1 MIVASNLLLD
11 RECGSAYSRQDFGRG
26 HFGRRV
32 NFNDSDLLEL
42 AIARS
47 RFQYSTVRRV
57 LILF

>member
-11 RECGSAYSRQDFGRG
+11 RECGSAYSRQSDFGRG

-47 RFQYSTVRRV
+47 RFQYSADRV